1 MGTTS
6 STTEWKNEYGAP
18 QYADTVTTTND
29 DPANSNRVIT
39 KTVHTN
45 NVEKMLHL
53 LVKPMQCQN
62 CGSTVKVILGYPLGR
77 CKCGVKDYIA
87 IDEGEVT

>member
-6 STTEWKNEYGAP
+6 STTQWVDEFGAT
-18 QYADTVTTTND
+18 QDADTVTVTND
-29 DPANSNRVIT
+29 DPINSNRIIRQVT
-39 KTVHTN
+39 HTN
-45 NVEKMLHL
+45 KVEAMLHL

-77 CKCGVKDYIA
+77 CKCGVKNYIA